1 MSPSLRTVVGFLAC
15 GLLLA
20 DSAGPNMSGTWILN
34 AGASKWGKHT
44 RPTSIVIKIEEQGS
58 TFNYSGEVIKPNE
71 EEAREFSFK
80 GALDG
85 KSYPAKGPGGEGTMA
100 FKRIDARTVESLYTS
115 NDKTLREWSRTG
127 ISADGKRLTR
137 ELRLITPT
145 AKESW
150 TEVYDRRG

>member
-1 MSPSLRTVVGFLAC
+1 MNASLRMLMGLLAC
-15 GLLLA
+15 GLLVA
-20 DSAGPNMSGTWILN
+20 DSVGPNMGGTWVLN
-34 AGASKWGKHT
+34 AGASKWGKHA
-44 RPTSIVIKIEEQGS
+44 RPTSIVIKIDEQGGS
-58 TFNYSGEVIKPNE
+58 FKYSGEVIKPGE
-71 EEAREFSFK
+71 EEPREFSFS

-100 FKRIDARTVESLYTS
+100 FKRIDARTVESLYNS
-115 NDKTLREWSRTG
+115 NDKTLQEWSRTT

-137 ELRLITPT
+137 ELRLKTPT